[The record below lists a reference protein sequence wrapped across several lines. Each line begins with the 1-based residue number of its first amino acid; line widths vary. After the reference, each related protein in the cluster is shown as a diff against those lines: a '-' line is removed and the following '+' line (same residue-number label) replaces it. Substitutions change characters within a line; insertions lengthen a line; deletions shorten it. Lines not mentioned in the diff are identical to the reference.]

1 MQSDL
6 DQTVYFSISEALKM
20 FPVSPDMFATIPF
33 QIQYHLHFVNNTVN
47 YCNVNVERIKLKNMY
62 FLFSGKIQNY
72 WFIKN
77 LSKFFFS
84 AVPSPNLYSQLNALQ
99 FTVDERSILWLNQF
113 VLDLKQSLNQFM
125 AVYKLNDNSK
135 SDEHVDIRVDG
146 LMLKVPY
153 KQVAVRIKPFL
164 QKKS

>member
-1 MQSDL
+1 M
-6 DQTVYFSISEALKM
+6 
-20 FPVSPDMFATIPF
+20 
-33 QIQYHLHFVNNTVN
+33 
-47 YCNVNVERIKLKNMY
+47 
-62 FLFSGKIQNY
+62 
-72 WFIKN
+72 
-77 LSKFFFS
+77 
-84 AVPSPNLYSQLNALQ
+84 
-99 FTVDERSILWLNQF
+99 DERSILWLNQF

-164 QKKS
+164 QKKSYQHCHFQDLRWVLKYKSTSLHS